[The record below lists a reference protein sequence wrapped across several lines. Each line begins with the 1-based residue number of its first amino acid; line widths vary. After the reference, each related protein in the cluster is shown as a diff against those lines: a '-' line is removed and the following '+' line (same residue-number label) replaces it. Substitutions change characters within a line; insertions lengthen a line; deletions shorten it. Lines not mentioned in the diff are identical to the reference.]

1 MTLLQSNIPRRPNQ
15 PSRPPLDLL
24 RLALFQPDIPQ
35 NAGTL
40 LRLSACLGVA
50 VDIIEPCG
58 FVLDERKVRRAGMD
72 YISQAS
78 YTRHS
83 SWEAFAAALAAEGRR
98 LVLLTTGGDERHD
111 RFSFAPG
118 DTIMVGRESAGVP
131 QSVFDASQARIRIPM
146 QAGARSLN
154 VALAASIATAEA
166 LRQLEGFPEE
176 GSEQL

>member
-1 MTLLQSNIPRRPNQ
+1 M
-15 PSRPPLDLL
+15 DLL
-24 RLALFQPDIPQ
+24 RLALYQPDIPQ

-72 YISQAS
+72 YISQAR
-78 YTRHS
+78 YTRHW

-98 LVLLTTGGDERHD
+98 LVLLTTGGDMRHD
-111 RFSFAPG
+111 RFPFAPG
-118 DTIMVGRESAGVP
+118 DTIMVGRESSGVP
-131 QSVFDASQARIRIPM
+131 QSVLDAAQARIRIPM

-176 GSEQL
+176 GSEQI

>member
-1 MTLLQSNIPRRPNQ
+1 MQQPQSTSAPHHETTAGTT
-15 PSRPPLDLL
+15 LDLL

-72 YISQAS
+72 YIGQAS

-83 SWEAFAAALAAEGRR
+83 SWEAFAAALAAGGRR
-98 LVLLTTGGDERHD
+98 LVLLTTGGEARHD
-111 RFSFAPG
+111 RFSFRAG

-131 QSVFDASQARIRIPM
+131 PEVAAAAQARIRIPM
-146 QAGARSLN
+146 RAGARSLN
-154 VALAASIATAEA
+154 VALAAALATGEA
-166 LRQLEGFPEE
+166 LRQLEAFPAEE
-176 GSEQL
+176 

>member
-1 MTLLQSNIPRRPNQ
+1 ME
-15 PSRPPLDLL
+15 LL

-72 YISQAS
+72 YIGQAS

-83 SWEAFAAALAAEGRR
+83 SWEAFAASLADGGRR

-111 RFSFAPG
+111 RFSFSSG
-118 DTIMVGRESAGVP
+118 DTIMVGRESSGVP
-131 QSVFDASQARIRIPM
+131 PEVSARAEARIRIPM
-146 QAGARSLN
+146 RDEARSLN
-154 VALAASIATAEA
+154 VALAAAIATAEA
-166 LRQLEGFPEE
+166 LRQLEGFP
-176 GSEQL
+176 